1 MPDRERTGVPE
12 HRSNVLKGS
21 LPQGPSA
28 HPRNAAE
35 SEKGSRDEA
44 TQKDMEELYQKQYG
58 SRYSYF
64 VLNPAADW

>member
-44 TQKDMEELYQKQYG
+44 TQKDMEELYQRQCG
-58 SRYSYF
+58 SRVELFCIESGCGG
-64 VLNPAADW
+64 